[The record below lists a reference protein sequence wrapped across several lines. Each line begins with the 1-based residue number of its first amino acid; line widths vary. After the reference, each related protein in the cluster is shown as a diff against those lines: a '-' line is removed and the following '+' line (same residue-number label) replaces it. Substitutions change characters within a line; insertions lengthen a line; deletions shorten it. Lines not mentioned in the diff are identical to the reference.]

1 MRRREPLHE
10 SENEKMTIHI
20 REKSSVFQAPGAR
33 GVHVWISRN
42 PPPGAFGR
50 FALSKEEEDRSSR
63 FIRPLDRERY
73 VGAHLFLK
81 TVLAGYSGL
90 HPEEIRLGAGPG
102 GKPRLEEGRSVSF
115 SDFNMA
121 HSGSII
127 LVGVAWGCRVGVDVE
142 EIGDDCDIP
151 AIAGRYLHPVE
162 ASIIET
168 LGGDLGKRA
177 FHDLWAR
184 KEAYSKALGEGLS
197 LPPRSYYFNEDEN
210 GVTKIITASGNAVEP
225 PAWRVIP
232 LEPAPGY
239 SGAAAFD
246 DPGAGVRCFEFD
258 PRQ

>member
-1 MRRREPLHE
+1 
-10 SENEKMTIHI
+10 MTVYIV
-20 REKSSVFQAPGAR
+20 EKSSVFPAPDAS

-63 FIRPLDRERY
+63 FIRPGDRERY
-73 VGAHLFLK
+73 IGARVVLK

-90 HPEEIRLGAGPG
+90 RPEEIRLGAGPG
-102 GKPRLEEGRSVSF
+102 GKPRLEGSRTVSF

-151 AIAGRYLHPVE
+151 AIAGRHLHPVE
-162 ASIIET
+162 AAIIET
-168 LGGDLGKRA
+168 LGGDLRKRA
-177 FHDLWAR
+177 FHDLWTR

-210 GVTKIITASGNAVEP
+210 GVTKISEAAGNADGP
-225 PAWRVIP
+225 PTWRIIP

-246 DPGAGVRCFEFD
+246 DPGAVVRCFEFD
-258 PRQ
+258 PRP